1 MKCVMKI
8 RSSYTEVNQ
17 EEDYD
22 ESNDNCDCSI
32 INIVIKAY
40 YNIILVALL
49 VALDI
54 TLIAW
59 NAELKLS
66 LLGQNLRELSCEK
79 GAKDPL

>member
-1 MKCVMKI
+1 MKI

-17 EEDYD
+17 EDDYD
-22 ESNDNCDCSI
+22 E
-32 INIVIKAY
+32 
-40 YNIILVALL
+40 VALL
-49 VALDI
+49 AAFDI